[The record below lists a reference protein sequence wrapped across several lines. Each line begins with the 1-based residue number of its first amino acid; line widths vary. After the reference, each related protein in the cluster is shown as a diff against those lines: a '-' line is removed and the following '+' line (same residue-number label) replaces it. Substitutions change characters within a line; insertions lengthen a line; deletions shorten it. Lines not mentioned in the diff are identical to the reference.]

1 MNGLPYYKAYP
12 RDFFEGTRAL
22 PFEVKAA
29 YRLLL
34 DLIYMHGGSLE
45 DEPRFI
51 AGSLGCSV
59 RAWNNYRR
67 DLIAAGKITA
77 ENGIISNFRADKE
90 IESSRSFQEKQRQN
104 GRQPKQ
110 IKGLRQAVA
119 EPKVNQ
125 PEPEPESYGGG
136 GDTREPR
143 DASQGQDATVREAI
157 LTAIGVDPVSGI
169 TGPSA
174 RMLGTRADMAEVN
187 RWLDLPGITVPVM
200 LEEVRR
206 VMAGKRDGPPSSFRF
221 FTKAMQR
228 LSGDLSRP
236 SLEPVTT
243 GKGPRHDRERFDQ
256 TIAAVAAGL
265 SSGAVGLGLED
276 RSPFAQRPG
285 QDPEAGQHGAGA
297 LLRPGQ

>member
-67 DLIAAGKITA
+67 DLINAGKITA

-90 IESSRSFQEKQRQN
+90 LESSRSFQEKQRQN
-104 GRQPKQ
+104 GLQPKK

-119 EPKVNQ
+119 EPKANQ

-143 DASQGQDATVREAI
+143 DASQGRDAAVREAI

-187 RWLDLPGITVPVM
+187 RWLDLPGITVTVM

-206 VMAGKRDGPPSSFRF
+206 VMAGKRDGPPSSFKF

-228 LSGDLSRP
+228 LSGELTQP
-236 SLEPVTT
+236 SLDPITT
-243 GKGPRHDRERFDQ
+243 ARGARHDRQRFDQ
-256 TIAAVAAGL
+256 TIATVAAGL

-276 RSPFAQRPG
+276 RDPFAKRPG
-285 QDPEAGQHGAGA
+285 QDLEAGEHGPGA
-297 LLRPGQ
+297 VLRPGQ